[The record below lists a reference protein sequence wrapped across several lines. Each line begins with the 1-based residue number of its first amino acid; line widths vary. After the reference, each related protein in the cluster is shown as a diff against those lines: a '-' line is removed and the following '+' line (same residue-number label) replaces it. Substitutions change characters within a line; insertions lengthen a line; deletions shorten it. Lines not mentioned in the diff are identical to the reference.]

1 MPDERRSAGAGRES
15 GAVRNQ
21 RGGEAAGVGGPWLI
35 AGYVAAYVAL
45 DWVSFIHPVG
55 VFGITP
61 WNPPPGLSLAF
72 LLRYGV
78 RHGPWLFVAALA
90 AEFLVRGA
98 PAPLPVLVAASL
110 LLAVSYTALAA
121 LLTRVLHIDADLR
134 SLRDVTVFFVA
145 SAIACAIIAL
155 AFVAIFAR
163 SGVLPP
169 REFRDS
175 VTQFWIGDLIGIV
188 VTAPA
193 LLVVTRRGAR
203 RWRPTLETF
212 AELLAIAV
220 ALWLVFG
227 AGVGEAPALFYVLFL
242 PVVWIAMRHGFEG
255 AVFGTLAIQ
264 LGLIGAIV
272 VTGQGRASTLE
283 FQFLMLAIAVTA
295 LLLGAAV
302 SERRTIE
309 RELREKQATLDRSLR
324 LAAASELASTLAHEL
339 NQPLSAIGAYLRAC
353 QMMLAQSGNT
363 DGELATTMDKVI
375 AEANRAGSVV
385 RRLRDF
391 FRTGSMRF
399 EPVAPAVLIAE
410 ACATLRERAGLHHVV
425 VEQAVGEVPDVL
437 VDRVQVES
445 VLHNLVANA
454 IDALAYTPG
463 ERRVRVDATRD
474 DGGFVRIG
482 VADNGAGVA
491 PEIEPALFD
500 PFVTTKATGMGLGLA
515 ISRSIVE
522 AHGGR
527 LWHQARTPGSIFWL
541 TLPIPAAN
549 TPGADASS
557 EAARANEVDA

>member
-1 MPDERRSAGAGRES
+1 MTARVPAPVV
-15 GAVRNQ
+15 AV
-21 RGGEAAGVGGPWLI
+21 A
-35 AGYVAAYVAL
+35 YVALYVAL

-55 VFGITP
+55 ALGITP

-72 LLRYGV
+72 LWRCGLRQ
-78 RHGPWLFVAALA
+78 GPWLFVAALA

-121 LLTRVLHIDADLR
+121 LLARVLRVDADLP
-134 SLRDVTVFFVA
+134 SLRDVTVFAVA
-145 SAIACAIIAL
+145 AAVACAIIAL
-155 AFVAIFAR
+155 AFVALFAG

-169 REFRDS
+169 REFRES
-175 VTQFWIGDLIGIV
+175 VMQFWIGDLIGIV

-193 LLVVTRRGAR
+193 LLVVTRRAGPG
-203 RWRPTLETF
+203 WRPTWETF
-212 AELLAIAV
+212 AELAAIAL

-227 AGVGEAPALFYVLFL
+227 AGLGDAPALFYVVFL
-242 PVVWIAMRHGFEG
+242 PIVWIAMRQGFEG
-255 AVFGTLAIQ
+255 AVFGTVAIQ

-272 VTGQGRASTLE
+272 FTGQGRATALE
-283 FQFLMLAIAVTA
+283 FQFLMLAIAVTG

-353 QMMLAQSGNT
+353 QMMLAQSG
-363 DGELATTMDKVI
+363 DRGELAATMDKVI
-375 AEANRAGSVV
+375 AEANRAGGVV

-391 FRTGSMRF
+391 FRTGSTRI
-399 EPVAPAVLIAE
+399 EPIAPGVLVAE
-410 ACATLRERAGLHHVV
+410 ACATLRERASEQRVV
-425 VEQAVGEVPDVL
+425 VEQAAANAPDVL
-437 VDRVQVES
+437 VDPVQVES

-454 IDALAYTPG
+454 IDALQRAPG
-463 ERRVRVDATRD
+463 ERRVRVEAALD
-474 DGGFVRIG
+474 DDGFVRIA
-482 VADNGAGVA
+482 VTDNGPGVT
-491 PEIEPALFD
+491 PEIEASLFD

-527 LWHQARTPGSIFWL
+527 LWHERLSRGSMFAF
-541 TLPIPAAN
+541 TLPLASN
-549 TPGADASS
+549 EGAP
-557 EAARANEVDA
+557 ARATREERASAVEASDEATR